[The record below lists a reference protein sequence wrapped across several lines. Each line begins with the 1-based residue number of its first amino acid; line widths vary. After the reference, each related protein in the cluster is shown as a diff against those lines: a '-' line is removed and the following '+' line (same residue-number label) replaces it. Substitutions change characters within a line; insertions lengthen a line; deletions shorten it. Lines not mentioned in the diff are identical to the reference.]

1 MKNFK
6 QTAIYRRMS
15 FCPHPLVPEV
25 SVCSPP
31 KPATAKANEPRSSAT
46 VGKNLNLKNRENKPL
61 QQTNNRCTSAMSR
74 QPISGQRS
82 AALKTSAPS
91 ELATLKSQVMK
102 QDKDICEMKQMIQNL
117 VSTLNSKTVDNE
129 TKVENSST
137 SPTIP
142 AVLANGKLVMEKGC
156 QTKSKCPHCNQP
168 LELDSIKDVQK
179 ISSQNAEVLPVKA
192 ATKSTGNFS
201 GKLTQPSSCSVSPS
215 ERNFVNEMIL
225 AARKWLKNDDCLDDI
240 DDKSVIASE
249 YVQRENPNN
258 RRDIVARKQNIAEES
273 IPQDLYSVGDPWST
287 SLSMEVNALAMHY
300 LKQNEQYEPS
310 TFNADQYL
318 PTASGKLNS
327 PSITVTRRQQV
338 FTEAVSMNGI
348 LPAPTEMSLSS
359 REFLQRHGII
369 PGATTT
375 HQENQILDENI
386 MPGSSRW
393 ASTARISNR
402 RYTPTDTD
410 CGDEQFI
417 REPIPQRYQGKTVGR
432 YGYNYDNWNGSNF
445 RN

>member
-1 MKNFK
+1 
-6 QTAIYRRMS
+6 MS

-31 KPATAKANEPRSSAT
+31 KPTTAKTVNEPRSST
-46 VGKNLNLKNRENKPL
+46 TLGKNLNSKNKENKPL
-61 QQTNNRCTSAMSR
+61 QPTNNRCASAVSR
-74 QPISGQRS
+74 QPLSGQRG

-117 VSTLNSKTVDNE
+117 VSTLNAKTADNE

-142 AVLANGKLVMEKGC
+142 TVLANGKLVMENGC
-156 QTKSKCPHCNQP
+156 QTRSKCPHCNQP
-168 LELDSIKDVQK
+168 LELDSIKAVQK
-179 ISSQNAEVLPVKA
+179 ISSPNTEVLPMKG
-192 ATKSTGNFS
+192 ATKNTAKIS
-201 GKLTQPSSCSVSPS
+201 GKSTEPSSCSVSPS

-258 RRDIVARKQNIAEES
+258 RRDIVARQQYIAEES
-273 IPQDLYSVGDPWST
+273 IPQDLYSVGDSWST
-287 SLSMEVNALAMHY
+287 SLSMEVNALAMRY

-310 TFNADQYL
+310 TFTADQYL
-318 PTASGKLNS
+318 QTASGKLNS

-348 LPAPTEMSLSS
+348 LPGPTEMSLSS

-375 HQENQILDENI
+375 HRENQVLDENI
-386 MPGSSRW
+386 MPAHSRW
-393 ASTARISNR
+393 TSAARISNR

-410 CGDEQFI
+410 CNDEQFI
-417 REPIPQRYQGKTVGR
+417 REPIPQRYQRKTVGR
-432 YGYNYDNWNGSNF
+432 CGHDYDNWDGSNF

>member
-1 MKNFK
+1 
-6 QTAIYRRMS
+6 MS

>member
-1 MKNFK
+1 
-6 QTAIYRRMS
+6 MS

-31 KPATAKANEPRSSAT
+31 KSTTAKIVNEPRSST
-46 VGKNLNLKNRENKPL
+46 TLGKNLNSKNKENKPL
-61 QQTNNRCTSAMSR
+61 QPTNNRCASAMSR
-74 QPISGQRS
+74 QPLSGQRG

-117 VSTLNSKTVDNE
+117 VSTLNAKTADEE
-129 TKVENSST
+129 TKVENNST

-142 AVLANGKLVMEKGC
+142 TILANGKLVMENGC
-156 QTKSKCPHCNQP
+156 QTRSKCPHCNQP
-168 LELDSIKDVQK
+168 LELDSIKTVQK
-179 ISSQNAEVLPVKA
+179 ISSPNTEVLPMKG
-192 ATKSTGNFS
+192 ATKNTAKIS
-201 GKLTQPSSCSVSPS
+201 GKSTEPSSCSVSRS

-258 RRDIVARKQNIAEES
+258 RRDIVARQQYIAEES
-273 IPQDLYSVGDPWST
+273 IPQDLYSVGDSWST
-287 SLSMEVNALAMHY
+287 SLSMEVNALAMRY
-300 LKQNEQYEPS
+300 LKQNEQDEPS
-310 TFNADQYL
+310 TFTADQYL
-318 PTASGKLNS
+318 QTASGKLNS

-348 LPAPTEMSLSS
+348 FPGPTEMSLSS

-375 HQENQILDENI
+375 HRENQVLAENI
-386 MPGSSRW
+386 MPAHSRW
-393 ASTARISNR
+393 ASAARISNR

-410 CGDEQFI
+410 CNDEQFI
-417 REPIPQRYQGKTVGR
+417 REPIPQRYQRKTVGR
-432 YGYNYDNWNGSNF
+432 CGHDYDNWDGSNF

>member
-1 MKNFK
+1 
-6 QTAIYRRMS
+6 MS

-142 AVLANGKLVMEKGC
+142 AVLVNGKLVMEKGC

>member
-1 MKNFK
+1 
-6 QTAIYRRMS
+6 MS

-31 KPATAKANEPRSSAT
+31 KSTTAKTVNEPRSST
-46 VGKNLNLKNRENKPL
+46 TLGKNLNSKNKENKPL
-61 QQTNNRCTSAMSR
+61 QPTNNRCASAVSR
-74 QPISGQRS
+74 QPLSGQRG

-102 QDKDICEMKQMIQNL
+102 QDKDICELKQMIQNL
-117 VSTLNSKTVDNE
+117 VSTLNAKTADNE
-129 TKVENSST
+129 TKVENNST

-142 AVLANGKLVMEKGC
+142 TVLANGKLVMENGC
-156 QTKSKCPHCNQP
+156 QTRSKCPHCNQP
-168 LELDSIKDVQK
+168 LELDSIKAVQK
-179 ISSQNAEVLPVKA
+179 ISSPNTEVLPMKG
-192 ATKSTGNFS
+192 ATKNTAKIS
-201 GKLTQPSSCSVSPS
+201 GKSTEPSSCSVSPS

-258 RRDIVARKQNIAEES
+258 RRDIVARQYIAGES
-273 IPQDLYSVGDPWST
+273 IPQDLYSVGDSWST
-287 SLSMEVNALAMHY
+287 SLSMEVNALAMRY
-300 LKQNEQYEPS
+300 LKQNEQDEPS
-310 TFNADQYL
+310 TFTADQYL
-318 PTASGKLNS
+318 QTASGKLNS

-348 LPAPTEMSLSS
+348 LPGPTEMSLSS

-375 HQENQILDENI
+375 HRENQVLDENI
-386 MPGSSRW
+386 MPAHSRW
-393 ASTARISNR
+393 ASAARISNR

-410 CGDEQFI
+410 CNDEQFI
-417 REPIPQRYQGKTVGR
+417 REPIPQRYQRKTVGR
-432 YGYNYDNWNGSNF
+432 CGHDYDNWDGSNF